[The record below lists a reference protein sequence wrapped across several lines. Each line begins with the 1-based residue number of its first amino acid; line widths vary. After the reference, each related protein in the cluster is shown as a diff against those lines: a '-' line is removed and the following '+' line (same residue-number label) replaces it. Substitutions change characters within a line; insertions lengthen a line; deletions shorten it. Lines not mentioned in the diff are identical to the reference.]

1 MSTVFKEA
9 VIVCSTVFKE
19 AVIVCSTVFKEAV
32 IVCRQNVVHTVVGSE
47 GQVESTDTH
56 RFAVDQVDCCLG
68 ACTVL
73 SMLPQPC
80 RTVFFHN
87 VVVAEV
93 FSVVAEVLL
102 LVATI
107 VSVIVASV
115 LLLVATSHSCHSVV
129 SCYHCTSHSCLSV
142 VVSCYQS

>member
-1 MSTVFKEA
+1 MSTVFTEA

-68 ACTVL
+68 ACTVF

-80 RTVFFHN
+80 RIVFFHN

-93 FSVVAEVLL
+93 FSVVATVLF
-102 LVATI
+102 
-107 VSVIVASV
+107 
-115 LLLVATSHSCHSVV
+115 V
-129 SCYHCTSHSCLSV
+129 SCYHCISHSCLSV
-142 VVSCYQS
+142 VVSCYQSLLPQFC